1 MSSIQPLVMII
12 LNLLRFTQIQVKCV
26 LLKDMPINNLVTTLV
41 PLWVIY
47 QVKFLASTIEDLIS
61 VFM

>member
-12 LNLLRFTQIQVKCV
+12 LNLLRFTQIQVKWV
-26 LLKDMPINNLVTTLV
+26 FLKDILVMTLV
-41 PLWVIY
+41 PLWVLY
-47 QVKFLASTIEDLIS
+47 QVKFLALTIEDLIS